1 VSRDPNP
8 PNTQP
13 ETRDWRTGEVW
24 NIIEKLL
31 IHNNDVSFHG
41 TKYLAKSTYL
51 HYTLKLS
58 RLNKPTDFKKNKY
71 ATLQAGVR
79 KQSLTA

>member
-1 VSRDPNP
+1 MQVNLGQISRVSRDPNP

-31 IHNNDVSFHG
+31 IHNNDVSFHA

-51 HYTLKLS
+51 HTE
-58 RLNKPTDFKKNKY
+58 T
-71 ATLQAGVR
+71 
-79 KQSLTA
+79 LTAKQTDRL